1 MSMLSHLDLLEYA
14 IFFYIHY
21 IAYDKCLP
29 QIARK
34 AFLKHALA
42 ITKKLWYYR

>member
-34 AFLKHALA
+34 AFFKHALE
-42 ITKKLWYYR
+42 RV